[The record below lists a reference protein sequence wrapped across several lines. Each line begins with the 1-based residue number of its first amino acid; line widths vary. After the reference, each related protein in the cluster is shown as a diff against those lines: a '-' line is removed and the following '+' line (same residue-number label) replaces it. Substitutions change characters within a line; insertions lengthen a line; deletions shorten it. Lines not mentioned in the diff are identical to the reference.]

1 MLTILDGLAG
11 LDVTMLSDTAG
22 WGMWALLFVAMA
34 WSRLVLLLPL
44 CLAPG
49 IGVGSFYD

>member
-11 LDVTMLSDTAG
+11 LDVTMLSDAAG
-22 WGMWALLFVAMA
+22 WGLWALLFVAMA
-34 WSRLVLLLPL
+34 WSRLAL